1 MKKTLI
7 LTTALAGSL
16 LSGAA
21 AIAQTTVSG
30 NLGISYITTGN
41 DGNATQRAHNIS
53 SFGRESQINIANKG
67 TLSNGLGYAAGFSLE
82 FDGGDVTGA
91 TNAAYNKNN
100 SIGQQ
105 QENVYIDFIS
115 GNTTVSVG
123 VDHFQNTDAHMTNLV
138 GFGYIGADGIGNT
151 NSIYPTS
158 GQSFYGN
165 WGVGLAQKTTAGTV
179 GFYYSP
185 YMDNNATND
194 IGNAK
199 TNTSALR
206 KPSGYELTFSGDL
219 GVKGLTVLAGY
230 ANADAPTAGNSV
242 GGNRIAAKYN
252 MGNFTVAVDDV
263 TQKID
268 NTNDT
273 NGRSYGIAYAVNK
286 EISVGL
292 TTATAER
299 SGVKDEETHMIA
311 LGYNLGAVTV
321 QAQYKEARN
330 VGGAAENDGSEVG
343 IYLGTRF

>member
-41 DGNATQRAHNIS
+41 DGDATQSATNLS
-53 SFGRESQINIANKG
+53 SFGRASQINIPNKAPFN
-67 TLSNGLGYAAGFSLE
+67 NGLGYAAGFSLE
-82 FDGGDVTGA
+82 FDGGDITGA
-91 TNAAYNKNN
+91 TNAANNKNH

-123 VDHFQNTDAHMTNLV
+123 VDHFQNTDAHLTNLV
-138 GFGYIGADGIGNT
+138 GFGYVGADGIGNT

-158 GQSFYGN
+158 GQTFYGN
-165 WGVGLAQKTTAGTV
+165 WGVGIAQKTTVGSL

-185 YMDNNATND
+185 YMDNNAVND
-194 IGNAK
+194 IGNTK
-199 TNTSALR
+199 RSDNSLR
-206 KPSGYELTFSGDL
+206 KPSGYEITFSGDL

-230 ANADAPTAGNSV
+230 ANADAPTTGNTV

-273 NGRSYGIAYAVNK
+273 NGRSYGIAYAVTK
-286 EISVGL
+286 DLSIGL
-292 TTATAER
+292 TTSNAER

-330 VGGAAENDGSEVG
+330 VGGTAANDGTEAG